1 MADNIKITSSADYEV
16 IIRQART
23 MQSQVVASMIENAV
37 RSMVSFA
44 GRVFGLRPAQHN
56 VRDFN
61 AHQMSDI
68 GVHRNWSETVDNRR
82 ARINGAIGLSV
93 Q

>member
-1 MADNIKITSSADYEV
+1 MAEDIKITNSADYEV
-16 IIRQART
+16 IMRQART
-23 MQSQVVASMIENAV
+23 MQSKVVADMIENAA
-37 RSMVSFA
+37 RSVASFV
-44 GRVFGLRPAQHN
+44 GRVFGVRPAQHN

-68 GVHRNWSETVDNRR
+68 GVHRNWAETVDSRR
-82 ARINGAIGLSV
+82 ARINGAVGLSV

>member
-1 MADNIKITSSADYEV
+1 MAEDIKITNSADYEV
-16 IIRQART
+16 IMRKART
-23 MQSQVVASMIENAV
+23 MQSKVVASMIENAV
-37 RSMVSFA
+37 RSVASFV

-56 VRDFN
+56 ISDLN

-68 GVHRNWSETVDNRR
+68 GVRRNWSETVDSRR
-82 ARINGAIGLSV
+82 ARINGAVGLSI